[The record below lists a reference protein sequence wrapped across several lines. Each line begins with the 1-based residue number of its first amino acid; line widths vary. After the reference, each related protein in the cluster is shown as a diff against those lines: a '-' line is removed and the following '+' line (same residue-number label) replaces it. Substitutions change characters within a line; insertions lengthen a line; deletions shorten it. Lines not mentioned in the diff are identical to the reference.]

1 MCVQAVSSGENGGM
15 KAVTNEKIIF
25 HYVVVS
31 FYILLANIMKHYE
44 NALDFWNEQNKYSL
58 SNLKPAFICAHMYE
72 QRIYVH
78 IYATTMFECMT
89 YQHDLTHRDMNLS
102 RICPPAPGTNSKD
115 NVC

>member
-1 MCVQAVSSGENGGM
+1 M

-44 NALDFWNEQNKYSL
+44 NALVFWNEQNKYSL

-89 YQHDLTHRDMNLS
+89 YQHDLTHRDMNEPFTHLS
-102 RICPPAPGTNSKD
+102 SRSWDKLQGQCMLKI
-115 NVC
+115 